1 MASTP
6 APTLTVALTPE
17 QREEALAREVARG
30 LTARRRSLPGGRLW
44 DERGRQLR
52 RAVTAAPSYYPARA
66 ERAAVSAHADAIA
79 HLSDARSLVELGA
92 GTSGATRLV
101 LEALHRSG
109 TLRRVVGVDP
119 SEAAVRERA
128 VTLAADYPG
137 VAVAGV
143 VGDAPAALPEVPDR
157 LVALLGGQLGRL
169 EPPARRA
176 TLEALAAG
184 LGPDDTVLVGA
195 DLVHDPG
202 RVLAAYD
209 DPQRAGEALEKH
221 VLEVV
226 NDHLDADFDPEAFAY
241 RARWS
246 DDDQRVEL
254 GMVARGGQ
262 DVRIGALDLT
272 VELED
277 GEEIHTGA
285 NAAFRIADLA
295 GELAAAGLDPVH
307 AWTDAGHDH
316 AVLLSRPLAAAGELI
331 P

>member
-30 LTARRRSLPGGRLW
+30 LTA
-44 DERGRQLR
+44 
-52 RAVTAAPSYYPARA
+52 
-66 ERAAVSAHADAIA
+66 HADAIA
-79 HLSDARSLVELGA
+79 HLSGARSLVELGA

-109 TLRRVVGVDP
+109 TLRQVAAVDP
-119 SEAAVRERA
+119 SEAAVRQRA

-316 AVLLSRPLAAAGELI
+316 AVLLGRPLAAAGELI